1 MLMSREAEEKETTLE
16 QLLGFA
22 ARDMATN
29 LHRRLL
35 THSGELGTARE
46 QIIREFL
53 GAYLPKRFEVS
64 TGFAFD
70 CAGRISKQLDIVIFD
85 SQICPRFETPGGKF
99 LFPCEAI
106 VAVGQVKS
114 SLTSRPK
121 FREALDNLSSVKE
134 LDRSANGTA
143 RDSRFNEKLC
153 PSENHLHQIF
163 TFLFITGEAM
173 NPQTLGQTLLED
185 AFVML
190 VEHLPNVIL
199 ALDRYLITYCCDNGI
214 CPNPMDAR
222 GVAIQATENPSDA
235 LLRFYLLLGQ
245 ALNVIRTSELPY
257 WEYLS
262 RYHNIPATVLHSSVE
277 SPPPH
282 LGRWTEGVE

>member
-1 MLMSREAEEKETTLE
+1 MSHEIVDKETPLTEWLK
-16 QLLGFA
+16 A
-22 ARDMATN
+22 AAEDMATK
-29 LHRRLL
+29 LRRKLL
-35 THSGELGTARE
+35 THPGETGTARE

-53 GAYLPKRFEVS
+53 AAYLPKRFEVS

-85 SQICPRFETPGGKF
+85 SQICPRFEIPGGKF

-106 VAVGQVKS
+106 VAVGQIKS
-114 SLTSRPK
+114 SLTSLQK
-121 FREALDNLSSVKE
+121 LKEAIDNLCSVKS

-143 RDSRFNEKLC
+143 YDFRFNETLT

-163 TFLFITGEAM
+163 TFLFITGNAM
-173 NPQTLGQTLLED
+173 KPETLGQTILEE
-185 AFVML
+185 AFRIP

-199 ALDRYLITYCCDNGI
+199 ALDRYLITYCCDNGV

-222 GVAIQATENPSDA
+222 GVAIQSAEIPAEA

-245 ALNVIRTSELPY
+245 ALNVTRTSAMPY
-257 WEYLS
+257 WEYLPKYNKVS
-262 RYHNIPATVLHSSVE
+262 ATVLHSSVE
-277 SPPPH
+277 DPPPH
-282 LGRWTEGVE
+282 LGRWTEQG

>member
-1 MLMSREAEEKETTLE
+1 MKNKASKKEIALE
-16 QLLGFA
+16 QLLEFA
-22 ARDMATN
+22 AEDMATN
-29 LHRRLL
+29 LRRRLL
-35 THSGELGTARE
+35 AHPGELGTARE

-53 GAYLPKRFEVS
+53 DAYLPRRFQVS

-70 CAGRISKQLDIVIFD
+70 CSGRVSKQLDIVIFD

-114 SLTSRPK
+114 SLTSVAK
-121 FREALDNLSSVKE
+121 LREALDNLSSVKV

-143 RDSRFNEKLC
+143 FDFRFREKLC

-163 TFLFITGEAM
+163 TFLFVTGKSM
-173 NPQTLGQTLLED
+173 NSQTLALQLMEEAYATP
-185 AFVML
+185 
-190 VEHLPNVIL
+190 VEYFPNAIL
-199 ALDRYLITYCCDNGI
+199 ALNQYLITYCCDNGV
-214 CPNPMDAR
+214 CPNPLDAR
-222 GVAIQATENPSDA
+222 GVAIQATENPADA
-235 LLRFYLLLGQ
+235 LLSFYLWLGQ

-262 RYHNIPATVLHSSVE
+262 KYHKIPATVLHSTVDD
-277 SPPPH
+277 PPPH
-282 LGRWTEGVE
+282 LGRWTEGP